1 MADDRKKIAEALNA
15 EAGIKSQGGGGGGAG
30 GRGKGHRPRASSEPN
45 SPVDVRSPVEAA
57 ASSQVQFATYMYM
70 QLLWNISA
78 HVLINLSTESVR
90 ISC

>member
-15 EAGIKSQGGGGGGAG
+15 EAGIKSQGGGGGAG

-57 ASSQVQFATYMYM
+57 ASSQVQFATQM
-70 QLLWNISA
+70 QLLWIVSA

-90 ISC
+90 ILC

>member
-15 EAGIKSQGGGGGGAG
+15 EAGIKSQGGGGGGG

-57 ASSQVQFATYMYM
+57 ASSQVQFAQHIDAIVMDY
-70 QLLWNISA
+70 
-78 HVLINLSTESVR
+78 
-90 ISC
+90 

>member
-15 EAGIKSQGGGGGGAG
+15 EAGIKSQGGGGAG

-57 ASSQVQFATYMYM
+57 ASSQVQFAQHTDAIIMNY
-70 QLLWNISA
+70 
-78 HVLINLSTESVR
+78 
-90 ISC
+90 